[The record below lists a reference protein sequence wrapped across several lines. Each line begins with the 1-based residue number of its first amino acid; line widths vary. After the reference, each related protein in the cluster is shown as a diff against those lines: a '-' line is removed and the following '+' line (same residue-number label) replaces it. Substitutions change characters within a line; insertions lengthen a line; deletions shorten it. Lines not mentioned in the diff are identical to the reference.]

1 MMPLDMKRRITTSTL
16 AQNGGQDELY
26 RRGMEVGIRRAF
38 GGDTEAGRLLKKL
51 YCGTSKPKVS
61 YPKLKTKPRDV
72 TTPFIPGGAVAGAT
86 DSRTHRLVAKASSR
100 AIKAPVPVKY
110 KSGAPEMHPIDY
122 LTTHK
127 RPLSEIEKEINE
139 IKRQMEGS
147 RLSCVRRAPNQ
158 EKEKLQQ
165 VFSYT
170 TGSILPRELLPG
182 SDLLDRELSHA
193 AVLRNGKN
201 SKDKLT
207 QLEELYDSVLKE
219 VESRKVYMAEMIDL
233 GRPDKAAPIEREILE
248 RMTELRKIN
257 ELLKKEKRNCSNND
271 DN

>member
-1 MMPLDMKRRITTSTL
+1 MEDRTDSTSE
-16 AQNGGQDELY
+16 AWK
-26 RRGMEVGIRRAF
+26 AF

-72 TTPFIPGGAVAGAT
+72 ATPFIPGGAVAGAT
-86 DSRTHRLVAKASSR
+86 DSRTHRLVAKTSSR
-100 AIKAPVPVKY
+100 AIKAPVP
-110 KSGAPEMHPIDY
+110 MHPIDY

-127 RPLSEIEKEINE
+127 KPLSEIEKELNE
-139 IKRQMEGS
+139 IKRHMEGS
-147 RLSCVRRAPNQ
+147 RLSCVRRTPNQ

-165 VFSYT
+165 MFSYT

-193 AVLRNGKN
+193 AELRNGRN
-201 SKDKLT
+201 PKDKLT

-219 VESRKVYMAEMIDL
+219 VESRKAYMAEMIDL
-233 GRPDKAAPIEREILE
+233 GRPDKAAPVEREVLE
-248 RMTELRKIN
+248 RMTEMRKIN
-257 ELLKKEKRNCSNND
+257 ELLKKEKRKCGNND
-271 DN
+271 DH